1 MRPALPA
8 VPRIHMSCAAS
19 TGAGLL
25 VLVLASAEA
34 RAQSETTFGAF
45 MSGAPTARAGDP
57 APTLAGVTLGF
68 YGGQFGLRGSGGV
81 WLHTEDAAA
90 ANATTVSVNQWGVD
104 GDAVLR
110 LSPWNM
116 TSPYGFIGI
125 GAVGRNDTDYA
136 AAGDPVTRRT
146 TQQTWSYGGGMS
158 VRPTRALELSGEARY
173 RRPIVSDGA
182 TPNMQPRMEYR
193 AGIAVFFGGPR
204 GRYHGGHHGSSAAP
218 VPRAPSRRPTVSSA
232 PSGAPVIVSSRARVI
247 PTAEQY
253 LGTKYRYGGSSP
265 STGFDCSG
273 FVQYVYAKHGV
284 TLPRTSRAMA
294 KVGTPLR
301 ADFRSLAAGDLVMFA
316 QDGGVINHVAVYA
329 GDRRIIHASSSG
341 GAVRYDDLDTER
353 GQWFVKRLV
362 AARRVTPDGRGL
374 VRDLTKSLQGTGLL
388 ELPFDAPDVAPSAAS
403 YQGRE

>member
-1 MRPALPA
+1 MRPASPA
-8 VPRIHMSCAAS
+8 VPRIPVSRAVVA
-19 TGAGLL
+19 GAGML
-25 VLVLASAEA
+25 VLMLAPAES
-34 RAQSETTFGAF
+34 RAQSEASFGAF
-45 MSGAPTARAGDP
+45 MSSAPTARIGDP

-81 WLHTEDAAA
+81 WLETQEAAT

-116 TSPYGFIGI
+116 ASPYGFIGI
-125 GAVGRNDTDYA
+125 GAVGRNDTDYDD
-136 AAGDPVTRRT
+136 AGDAVTRRT

-158 VRPTRALELSGEARY
+158 VRPVRALELSGEARY
-173 RRPIVSDGA
+173 RRPIVSEGA
-182 TPNMQPRMEYR
+182 TPSMQSRMEYR
-193 AGIAVFFGGPR
+193 AGLAIFFGGPR
-204 GRYHGGHHGSSAAP
+204 GRYHGGGYGSTKAP
-218 VPRAPSRRPTVSSA
+218 VPKTPGGRITITPAPARAPVVVS
-232 PSGAPVIVSSRARVI
+232 GGRARVI
-247 PTAEQY
+247 PTAEKY

-362 AARRVTPDGRGL
+362 AARRVTPDGKGV
-374 VRDLTKSLQGTGLL
+374 VRDLTKALQGTGLL
-388 ELPFDAPDVAPSAAS
+388 ELPLDAPDFAPSVGS
-403 YQGRE
+403 Y